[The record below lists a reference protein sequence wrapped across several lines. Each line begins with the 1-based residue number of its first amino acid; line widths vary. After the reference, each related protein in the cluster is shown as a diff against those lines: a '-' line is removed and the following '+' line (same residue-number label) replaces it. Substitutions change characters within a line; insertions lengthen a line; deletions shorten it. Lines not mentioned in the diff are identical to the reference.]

1 MTPCPLMTIDALLSD
16 CRAGRLL
23 VGVLDGRAL
32 SDGPNDDR
40 LEVLSRTRERLIS
53 DEQPEPCGV

>member
-1 MTPCPLMTIDALLSD
+1 MTIDALLSD